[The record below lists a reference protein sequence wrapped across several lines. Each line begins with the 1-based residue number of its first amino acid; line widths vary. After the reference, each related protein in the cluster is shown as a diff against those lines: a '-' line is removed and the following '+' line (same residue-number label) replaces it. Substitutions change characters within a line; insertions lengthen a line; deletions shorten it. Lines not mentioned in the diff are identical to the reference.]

1 MISGDLILDDL
12 GQGAHSRHITVNS
25 PRFATNLSLPLP
37 GLTEAGAKKTHTVTQ
52 SFYISLS
59 ILYTFLYSSIS
70 FYQFL
75 YISNHFYTVLCHSIS
90 LYPIHHSISFYIIL
104 YHSMSFIVIHSHSI
118 SSYNSISFYC
128 ILPVIIQFY
137 IILYHLSLYQVL
149 SCIRPSLSFPI
160 Y

>member
-1 MISGDLILDDL
+1 MSTADLLLQDALVISGDLILDDL

-90 LYPIHHSISFYIIL
+90 LYPIHHSISFYIIRC
-104 YHSMSFIVIHSHSI
+104 HSLSFIVILYH
-118 SSYNSISFYC
+118 
-128 ILPVIIQFY
+128 P
-137 IILYHLSLYQVL
+137 IILYHSTVYYQ
-149 SCIRPSLSFPI
+149 
-160 Y
+160 

>member
-1 MISGDLILDDL
+1 MSTADLLLQDALVISGDLILDDL

-25 PRFATNLSLPLP
+25 PRFATNLSLPLS

-59 ILYTFLYSSIS
+59 ILYTFLYCSIS

-90 LYPIHHSISFYIIL
+90 LYPFYIIL

-118 SSYNSISFYC
+118 SSYNS
-128 ILPVIIQFY
+128 L
-137 IILYHLSLYQVL
+137 
-149 SCIRPSLSFPI
+149 
-160 Y
+160 